1 MEIRRETPPEI
12 TATSYSL
19 DISNLDPKLKDGLE
33 ATIVEYVK
41 TEQDPNYLNNT
52 VEFQSEMFVEQKNST
67 EWVQI

>member
-1 MEIRRETPPEI
+1 MQTPKATQPEV

-19 DISNLDPKLKDGLE
+19 DITNLDPKLKEGLE
-33 ATIVEYVK
+33 ATILEYVK

-52 VEFQSEMFVEQKNST
+52 VEYTSEMFVEQKSST